1 MSRSRPDVRVGDA
14 IVYSKYGG
22 HTITIGGEQLLIL
35 DARDVVAVA
44 NVTGKPVAR
53 KSARPDP
60 RRTAA
65 IERLENMLTAVAEIQ
80 ADEAAAFRKKF
91 VRAMMVAE
99 VDPVPE
105 ETRDQTRRL
114 TRQRERLLATGAY
127 NTEALG
133 ALRGDSK
140 STATHTWLSRRRKAN
155 ELFTVTHDGNTLV
168 PAFQLDGDGRPRKGI
183 GEILKALAPVQL
195 GEWATWTWFTSASPW
210 LGGAVPSE
218 MLAVDPVRV
227 TRAASRFASN
237 AA

>member
-1 MSRSRPDVRVGDA
+1 MAGSRSDVRVGDA

-22 HTITIGGEQLLIL
+22 HTITIAGEQLLIL

-44 NVTGKPVAR
+44 NLVGKPTAS
-53 KSARPDP
+53 KTDKPDP
-60 RRTAA
+60 RRTAL
-65 IERLENMLTAVAEIQ
+65 IERLEHMLAAVAEIQ

-105 ETRDQTRRL
+105 ETRAQTRRL
-114 TRQRERLLATGAY
+114 TRQRERLLATGAFT
-127 NTEALG
+127 TEALRER
-133 ALRGDSK
+133 RGDAQ
-140 STATHTWLSRRRKAN
+140 STTTHTWLSRRRKAN
-155 ELFTVTHDGNTLV
+155 ALFTVTHDGNTLV
-168 PAFQLDGDGRPRKGI
+168 PEFQLDDDGRPRKGI
-183 GEILKALAPVQL
+183 GEVLKALAPARL

-218 MLAVDPVRV
+218 ILAVDPSRV
-227 TRAASRFASN
+227 ARAASRFASN